1 MSSLA
6 LKSGRINFGY
16 GAFIRNAFL
25 GMLSYRL
32 RYYTGII
39 TYILFV
45 SVQYFIWKAVY
56 FDRAPGEMINGFTL
70 AEMTTYVSVAWISR
84 SFYFSNIDEEMD
96 ELVKTG
102 AISTFLLR
110 PINLHLA
117 MLARAAGESLFRLG
131 FFSAP
136 ICLAIYLIFPVSGAA
151 DPASWVLFSF
161 SCFVA
166 FFIMAEIN
174 FLVGLVSLWVYSV
187 QGLSRAKYMLT
198 QLLSGLWMPVAFFPE
213 WFRWVIE
220 VLPLKYLS
228 YVPMEF
234 YLGRLSGV
242 VAAKTVAGQ
251 VLWCVAL
258 FVLCELAQ
266 SRALKK
272 LTIQGG

>member
-1 MSSLA
+1 MSTLA
-6 LKSGRINFGY
+6 INLGY
-16 GAFIRNAFL
+16 AAFIRNAFL

-32 RYYTGII
+32 RYFTGII

-56 FDRAPGEMINGFTL
+56 YDRAPGETINGFTL
-70 AEMTTYVSVAWISR
+70 AEMVTYVSVAWVSR
-84 SFYFSNIDEEMD
+84 SFYFSNVDEEMD

-117 MLARAAGESLFRLG
+117 MLARAAGESLFRIL

-136 ICLAIYLIFPVSGAA
+136 ICIAIYLLFPIAPAA
-151 DPASWVLFSF
+151 DPYSWVLFSF
-161 SCFVA
+161 SCLVA
-166 FFIMAEIN
+166 FFVMAEIN
-174 FLVGLVSLWVYSV
+174 FLVGLLSLWVYSV
-187 QGLSRAKYMLT
+187 QGISRAKYMLT
-198 QLLSGLWMPVAFFPE
+198 QLMSGLWMPVAFFPE

-228 YVPMEF
+228 YIPMQF
-234 YLGRLSGV
+234 YLGRLNG
-242 VAAKTVAGQ
+242 AAAVQTIIGQ
-251 VLWCVAL
+251 IVWCVGL
-258 FVLCELAQ
+258 FILCEWAQ
-266 SRALKK
+266 SRALRK